1 MKKASNT
8 SLIILLVFQIFLSHS
23 CKKDKHTAP
32 VITTIAVAEISYT
45 SAISGGNVTS
55 EGGTSVISRGICWNT
70 SADPTILHS
79 KTIESPGM
87 GTFISNITQITPN
100 TKYFVRAYATNS
112 VGTGYGNPV
121 TFTSLSVEV
130 PVLLTAEITSIT
142 QISAVSGGNI
152 TDDKGGSVT
161 SRGVCWGIS
170 ENPTISDSKTSDA
183 SGIGLFTSSL
193 TGLTGNTTYYVRAYA
208 TNSAGTQYGNQ
219 VNFKTSP
226 LMPVL
231 ATETVSSITSAS
243 SNSGGTI
250 SSDGGASVTS
260 RGVCWSISQKPTITD
275 SKTDNGTGTGIFNSS
290 VSGLTGNTIYYIR
303 AYATNSAGTAYGNEL
318 SFKTYAVNDLDGNG
332 YYSVKIGTQTWLSE
346 NLKTTRFN
354 DNSSIPLVSDSITW
368 LSLTSP
374 AYCWYK
380 NDESDNKPVYGAL
393 YNWYT
398 VNTGKLCPIGWH
410 VPTSDEF
417 TTLTDFLGGI
427 SIAGGK
433 IKEAGIG
440 HWLSPNTS
448 ATNESGFTALPAGQ
462 RGGIGEF
469 VHNGMLATF
478 WTSTP
483 YNIYKPWYRCCNHNT
498 ESVFVGSGSFNSCGF
513 SIRCL
518 KD

>member
-1 MKKASNT
+1 MKKTSYT
-8 SLIILLVFQIFLSHS
+8 SLIILLVFQIFLLHS
-23 CKKDKHTAP
+23 CKKDKHTPP
-32 VITTIAVAEISYT
+32 VLTTIAVTEISYT
-45 SAISGGNVTS
+45 SAISGGNVTN
-55 EGGTSVISRGICWNT
+55 EGGASVISRGICWNT

-87 GTFISNITQITPN
+87 GAFISNITQITPN

-112 VGTGYGNPV
+112 AGTGYGNPV

-130 PVLLTAEITSIT
+130 PVLITAEITSIT
-142 QISAVSGGNI
+142 QITAVSGGNI

-161 SRGVCWGIS
+161 ARGVCWGIS

-183 SGIGLFTSSL
+183 SGIGIFASSL
-193 TGLTGNTTYYVRAYA
+193 TGLIGNTSYYVRAYA

-226 LMPVL
+226 LMPAI
-231 ATETVSSITSAS
+231 ATETVSSISLTS

-250 SSDGGASVTS
+250 SNDGGAPVTS
-260 RGVCWSISQKPTITD
+260 RGVCWSTSQKPTITD

-290 VSGLTGNTIYYIR
+290 VNGLTANTTYYIR
-303 AYATNSAGTAYGNEL
+303 AYATNSAGTAYGNER
-318 SFKTYAVNDLDGNG
+318 SFKTYAANDIEGNL
-332 YYSVKIGTQTWLSE
+332 YNSVTIGTQTWLSE

-380 NDESDNKPVYGAL
+380 NDESNNKVTYGAL

-417 TTLTDFLGGI
+417 TTLTNFLGGI
-427 SIAGGK
+427 GAAGGK
-433 IKEAGIG
+433 IKEVGTD

-462 RGGIGEF
+462 RGAVAEF
-469 VHNGMLATF
+469 VHHGMLATF

-498 ESVFVGSGSFNSCGF
+498 ESVFVGNGSLNSCGF
-513 SIRCL
+513 SIRCI